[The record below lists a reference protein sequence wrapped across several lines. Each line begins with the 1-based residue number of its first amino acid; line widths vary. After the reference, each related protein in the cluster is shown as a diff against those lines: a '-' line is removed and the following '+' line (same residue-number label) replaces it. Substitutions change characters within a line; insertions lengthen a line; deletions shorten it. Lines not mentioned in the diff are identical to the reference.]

1 MKRTLLALLLVV
13 SVFYLSSEAKASNGR
28 VLPNNIVTEDSEK
41 SAVTVLAESGVSGDL
56 AESIA
61 GILDSDGVK
70 SIDFA
75 RYETDS
81 DGNEVLRVW
90 IETSYYDFV
99 IFNGGVVSC
108 TDYKGRYVSGDRD
121 LAVEYENH
129 NNLLKYRYLRGIT
142 DPIKRGNSA
151 AVYMFNLTPG
161 SECRIKVIYAS
172 GSESKAKGLEP
183 KTVAED
189 GTVSWEWKVSSRT
202 GAGTATIIVSG
213 EDFSYSYKMEITE

>member
-41 SAVTVLAESGVSGDL
+41 SAVTVLAESGISGDL

-61 GILDSDGVK
+61 GILDGDGVK

-161 SECRIKVIYAS
+161 SECKIKVIYAS

-213 EDFSYSYKMEITE
+213 DDFSYSYKMEITE